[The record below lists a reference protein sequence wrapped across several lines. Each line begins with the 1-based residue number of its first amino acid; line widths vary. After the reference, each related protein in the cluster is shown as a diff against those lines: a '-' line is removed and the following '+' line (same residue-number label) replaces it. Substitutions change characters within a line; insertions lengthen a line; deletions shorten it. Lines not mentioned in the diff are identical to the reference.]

1 MSFGVILSNWY
12 KKHTSDQFVKKAN
25 KEGQRSRAAYK
36 LLEIQN
42 KRQIIQKGIQVLD
55 LGSAPG
61 AWSEALVKMV
71 GPSGQVVA
79 CDLLPMEPIKHVAF
93 VQGNFLDK
101 TTQQAIEEY
110 QASYDV
116 IVSDMAPDLTG
127 QSITD
132 QANMLELIEQVFSFS
147 QTHLKPGGKLLVK
160 CFFGALQNE
169 INSLFRN
176 NFSKT
181 KTIKPD
187 ASRSASKE
195 IYLIG
200 EGFRV

>member
-36 LLEIQN
+36 LIEIQE
-42 KRQIIQKGIQVLD
+42 KRNLVKKGDCVLD

-71 GPSGQVVA
+71 GVGGKVVA
-79 CDLLPMEPIKHVAF
+79 CDLLLMEPIQHVSF
-93 VQGNFLDK
+93 VQGNFLDEA
-101 TTQQAIEEY
+101 TQQAIQGY
-110 QASYDV
+110 QLSYDV

-127 QSITD
+127 QYITD
-132 QANMLELIEQVFSFS
+132 QANMLELIEQAFVFCSG
-147 QTHLKPGGKLLVK
+147 HLKPGGKLLVK
-160 CFFGALQNE
+160 CFSGALQNE
-169 INSLFRN
+169 INTLFKN
-176 NFSKT
+176 NFSKI
-181 KTIKPD
+181 KVIKPD